1 MSYLNKVYQI
11 EQHFSGGISMSEVS
25 ERLRHI
31 IQHAYANAPA
41 VREIMGRAGVS
52 PDDVQTVADLDKIPV
67 TSKDR
72 LVELQAA
79 NPPFGGF
86 LTVSSASLKRIYMS
100 PGPLYEPSA
109 EESAV
114 MDTVRDVFAIAG
126 FTAEDVVINTFGYHL
141 IPTGLAIDQVL
152 TQIGVTVIPAGVGN
166 ADLQIKMMLDLGVT
180 GYIGTPSWLM
190 ALIEK
195 AKERDL
201 NFRGQFSL
209 RKVLVSAE
217 PLSQA
222 LRQTFVEEYGL
233 SVTNAYGTAE
243 VGFLAYNTEG
253 GLPMRLLKTPII
265 QVVNPETG
273 QSAGPG
279 ETGEVVV
286 TTFNETYPLIRF
298 GTGDLAINLDPAPGE
313 SQQEQR
319 SIILVGR
326 VGDAVKV
333 RGMFVHPNQLRFVLS
348 QAAGIARAQAV
359 VTRPENRDQL
369 TLRVVLADESA
380 DREALTKE
388 LGAAVQS
395 ACRVKVDQ
403 VKFIPAD
410 ALGED
415 AEVILDERS
424 WE

>member
-1 MSYLNKVYQI
+1 MNSETLLSEGRAKHLN
-11 EQHFSGGISMSEVS
+11 

-31 IQHAYANAPA
+31 VRHAYANAPA
-41 VREIMGRAGVS
+41 VKEIMDGAGVS
-52 PDDVQTVADLDKIPV
+52 PDDVQTPADLDRIPV
-67 TSKDR
+67 TSKDK

-86 LTVSSASLKRIYMS
+86 LAVAVNTLQHVFFS

-114 MDTVRDVFAIAG
+114 MDTVRDVFAVAG
-126 FTAEDVVINTFGYHL
+126 FAAGDVVINTFGYHL

-152 TQIGVTVIPAGVGN
+152 TQIGVTAIPAGVGN

-180 GYIGTPSWLM
+180 GYVGTPSWLM

-195 AKERDL
+195 AEERGLD
-201 NFRGQFSL
+201 FCGQFSL

-217 PLSQA
+217 PLPPA
-222 LRQTFVEEYGL
+222 LRQAFVEKYGL

-243 VGFLAYNTEG
+243 LGFLAHNTEG
-253 GLPMRLLKTPII
+253 GLPMRLLKSPII

-273 QSAGPG
+273 QSVAPG
-279 ETGEVVV
+279 EAGEVVV

-313 SQQEQR
+313 SQQEER

-333 RGMFVHPNQLRFVLS
+333 RGMFVHPNQLRFALS
-348 QAAGIARAQAV
+348 QMAGIARAQAV

-369 TLRVVLADESA
+369 ALRVVLADESA
-380 DREALTKE
+380 DREALTKA
-388 LGAAVQS
+388 LGAAIES
-395 ACRVKVDQ
+395 ACRVKVDR
-403 VKFIPAD
+403 VEFVTTD
-410 ALGED
+410 TLGEE
-415 AEVILDERS
+415 AKPILDERS